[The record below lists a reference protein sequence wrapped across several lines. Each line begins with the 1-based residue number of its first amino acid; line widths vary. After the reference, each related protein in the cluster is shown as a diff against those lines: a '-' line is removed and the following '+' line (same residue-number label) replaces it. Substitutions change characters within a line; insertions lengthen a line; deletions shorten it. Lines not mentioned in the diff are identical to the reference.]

1 MKNIF
6 EKDLSG
12 EMVPPNEPGYETLIN
27 DIFATIKTATEM
39 NTGYRTPEE
48 VHEYMGQILD
58 KPLEESTTVLPPLY
72 IDYGK
77 PITIGKGALYNSAV
91 RSLVVA
97 VSRLAMMYLSVLKS
111 I

>member
-12 EMVPPNEPGYETLIN
+12 EMVSPNEQGYEALIN

-48 VHEYMGQILD
+48 VQD
-58 KPLEESTTVLPPLY
+58 RKS
-72 IDYGK
+72 
-77 PITIGKGALYNSAV
+77 
-91 RSLVVA
+91 VV
-97 VSRLAMMYLSVLKS
+97 
-111 I
+111 